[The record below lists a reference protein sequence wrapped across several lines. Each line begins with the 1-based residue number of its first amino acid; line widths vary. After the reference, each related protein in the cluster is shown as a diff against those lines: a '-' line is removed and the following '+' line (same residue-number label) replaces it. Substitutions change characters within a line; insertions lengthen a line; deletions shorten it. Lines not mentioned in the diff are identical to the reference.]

1 MLHFAYDG
9 SINGDWV
16 SHYAVQLA
24 SAQHDRTLRLIHVR
38 SGQSLPAMLDDKLV
52 RIRLECAHRQ
62 VRLVE
67 EILPPAE
74 RALEAAIR
82 SAVPAGPEH
91 FLLCGTPTRAPG
103 QGALRETIAGR
114 LLRSG
119 HCNVLAVRVVHP
131 GLLGSPRRLLIPV
144 TERPDGFR
152 SGMPFLRLFAPQVT
166 RLHIVLIA
174 RVGRRRFL
182 RMSHELSERLLV
194 PGQAYCERIEQEIV
208 EQLGLGS
215 EVMDAKVVVSDQV
228 AREILIEAHR
238 TKSRLVYLG
247 VSERLPAERFLYGD
261 PVEQV
266 LRDASCDVAIYRGAA

>member
-24 SAQHDRTLRLIHVR
+24 SAQHDRTLRSIHVR
-38 SGQSLPAMLDDKLV
+38 SGQILPTILDDKLE

-62 VRLVE
+62 VRLIE

-74 RALEAAIR
+74 HALEAAILA
-82 SAVPAGPEH
+82 AVPAGPEH
-91 FLLCGTPTRAPG
+91 FLLCGTPARAPG
-103 QGALRETIAGR
+103 QGALRETVAGR

-182 RMSHELSERLLV
+182 RMSHELSERLLM

>member
-1 MLHFAYDG
+1 
-9 SINGDWV
+9 
-16 SHYAVQLA
+16 
-24 SAQHDRTLRLIHVR
+24 
-38 SGQSLPAMLDDKLV
+38 
-52 RIRLECAHRQ
+52 
-62 VRLVE
+62 
-67 EILPPAE
+67 
-74 RALEAAIR
+74 
-82 SAVPAGPEH
+82 
-91 FLLCGTPTRAPG
+91 
-103 QGALRETIAGR
+103 
-114 LLRSG
+114 
-119 HCNVLAVRVVHP
+119 
-131 GLLGSPRRLLIPV
+131 LLIPV

-182 RMSHELSERLLV
+182 RMSHELSERLLM

>member
-24 SAQHDRTLRLIHVR
+24 SAQHDRTLRLIHFR
-38 SGQSLPAMLDDKLV
+38 GGQILPTILEDKLG
-52 RIRLECAHRQ
+52 RIRRECEHQR
-62 VRLVE
+62 VRLIE
-67 EILPPAE
+67 EIRPPAE
-74 RALEAAIR
+74 RDLETAIR

-91 FLLCGTPTRAPG
+91 FLLCGVPARALG
-103 QGALRETIAGR
+103 HGALRETIAGR

-131 GLLGSPRRLLIPV
+131 GLLGSPHRLLIPV
-144 TERPDGFR
+144 TERTDGFR
-152 SGMPFLRLFAPQVT
+152 SGMQFLRLFAPQVT

-182 RMSHELSERLLV
+182 RMSHEGAERLLA
-194 PGQAYCERIEQEIV
+194 PGQAYCERVEREIV

-215 EVMDAKVVVSDQV
+215 DAMDAQVVVSDQV
-228 AREILIEAHR
+228 AREILIAAHR

-247 VSERLPAERFLYGD
+247 VSERHPAERFLHGD
-261 PVEQV
+261 PVEQI